1 MPSVV
6 RLIRDCRAEP
16 AGFVGILLFGGLFR
30 TAGNVVR
37 PGAARVARPDYRFST
52 GVVAPRKD
60 EGIRFFGPCRKW
72 TRAIGPENAADRTTT
87 EDAKPA
93 ELGCRAGRKAG
104 EMADPMEM
112 QSKAAAIAEAQTSKH
127 VLDIVEAQLRRLG
140 ATHILV
146 TGLPMPNRPINGLVH
161 RFRWADDRA
170 GGIERAEIDADDSAL
185 MLGLMRNRAFVWEV
199 TAGETAHSEL
209 FASLGADT
217 RVVVVPVTEAHPF
230 QALVLGGGEHLEAG
244 SVELSNLELICN
256 AAFRRLI
263 ELGVLST
270 QRPGDLSARERRVLE
285 LTALGKTASDIAGL
299 LEISQRTV
307 HAHLQ
312 NASAKLNA
320 SNKTHTVVEAL
331 RYGQI
336 RL

>member
-1 MPSVV
+1 
-6 RLIRDCRAEP
+6 
-16 AGFVGILLFGGLFR
+16 
-30 TAGNVVR
+30 
-37 PGAARVARPDYRFST
+37 
-52 GVVAPRKD
+52 
-60 EGIRFFGPCRKW
+60 
-72 TRAIGPENAADRTTT
+72 
-87 EDAKPA
+87 
-93 ELGCRAGRKAG
+93 
-104 EMADPMEM
+104 MADPMEM
-112 QSKAAAIAEAQTSKH
+112 QSKASAIAEAQTSKH

-170 GGIERAEIDADDSAL
+170 GGIERAEIDVEDSAL
-185 MLGLMRNRAFVWEV
+185 MLGLMRNRAFLWDV
-199 TAGETAHSEL
+199 TAGDIGHSEL

-217 RVVVVPVTEAHPF
+217 RVVVAPVTETHPF
-230 QALVLGGGEHLEAG
+230 QALVLGGGVHLEAS
-244 SVELSNLELICN
+244 SVDLSNLELICN
-256 AAFRRLI
+256 TAFRRLI
-263 ELGVLST
+263 ELGVLSV